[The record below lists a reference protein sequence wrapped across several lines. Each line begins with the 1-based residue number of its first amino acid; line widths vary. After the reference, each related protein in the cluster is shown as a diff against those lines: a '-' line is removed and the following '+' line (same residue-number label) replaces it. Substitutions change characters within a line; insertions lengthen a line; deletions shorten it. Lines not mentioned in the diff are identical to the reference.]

1 MYILSSACGS
11 RASAAHIPG
20 VERAKMNTQQISGEA
35 VGTGHLIVYFVD
47 NEKQET
53 TDHILT
59 VAQILE
65 KAGLDPKTHYLV
77 ELRGEHQI
85 KHVDP
90 NEKLHLH
97 EHEKFI
103 SVFSGPTPL

>member
-1 MYILSSACGS
+1 
-11 RASAAHIPG
+11 
-20 VERAKMNTQQISGEA
+20 MNTEQIAPEA
-35 VGTGHLIVYFVD
+35 PVGSEKLIVYFVD
-47 NEKQET
+47 GEKQET
-53 TDHILT
+53 REHVLT

-77 ELRGEHQI
+77 ELHGEHQT
-85 KHVDP
+85 KNLDP

-103 SVFSGPTPL
+103 SVFSGPTPLS

>member
-1 MYILSSACGS
+1 MSIDHVVTEEPL
-11 RASAAHIPG
+11 
-20 VERAKMNTQQISGEA
+20 SGEK
-35 VGTGHLIVYFVD
+35 TIVYFVD
-47 NEKQET
+47 KEKQET
-53 TDHILT
+53 ADPILT

-90 NEKLHLH
+90 NEKLHIH

-103 SVFSGPTPL
+103 SVFSGPTPLS

>member
-1 MYILSSACGS
+1 MTT
-11 RASAAHIPG
+11 
-20 VERAKMNTQQISGEA
+20 EQIAPESA
-35 VGTGHLIVYFVD
+35 VGSGKQVIYFVD
-47 NEKQET
+47 GEKQET
-53 TDHILT
+53 REHILT

-77 ELRGEHQI
+77 ELRDGHQI

-103 SVFSGPTPL
+103 SVFSGPTPLF

>member
-1 MYILSSACGS
+1 
-11 RASAAHIPG
+11 
-20 VERAKMNTQQISGEA
+20 MNTQQANEAA
-35 VGTGHLIVYFVD
+35 VGSERLIVYFVD
-47 NEKQET
+47 DEKQET
-53 TDHILT
+53 TDPVLT

-77 ELRGEHQI
+77 ELRGEQQI
-85 KHVDP
+85 KHLDP

-103 SVFSGPTPL
+103 SVFSGPTPLS

>member
-1 MYILSSACGS
+1 
-11 RASAAHIPG
+11 
-20 VERAKMNTQQISGEA
+20 MNTEQVTTEKRIDSGRI
-35 VGTGHLIVYFVD
+35 IVYFVD
-47 NEKQET
+47 DEKQET
-53 TDHILT
+53 TNPILT
-59 VAQILE
+59 VAQVLE

-85 KHVDP
+85 KHIDP

-103 SVFSGPTPL
+103 SVFSGPTPLS

>member
-1 MYILSSACGS
+1 MKTEHVATEELVGS
-11 RASAAHIPG
+11 EK
-20 VERAKMNTQQISGEA
+20 V
-35 VGTGHLIVYFVD
+35 IVYFVD

-53 TDHILT
+53 QVPILT

-90 NEKLHLH
+90 NEQLHLH

-103 SVFSGPTPL
+103 SVFSGPTPLS